1 MLLAIL
7 EKAGGVSRTDLV
19 AYDQSEQID
28 DAEDSS
34 VSYASLVT
42 TVVNEPK
49 ETVSKDKLQAKAKQ

>member
-1 MLLAIL
+1 M
-7 EKAGGVSRTDLV
+7 

-34 VSYASLVT
+34 VSYASLIT

-49 ETVSKDKLQAKAKQ
+49 EQESKDKLQAKAKQ